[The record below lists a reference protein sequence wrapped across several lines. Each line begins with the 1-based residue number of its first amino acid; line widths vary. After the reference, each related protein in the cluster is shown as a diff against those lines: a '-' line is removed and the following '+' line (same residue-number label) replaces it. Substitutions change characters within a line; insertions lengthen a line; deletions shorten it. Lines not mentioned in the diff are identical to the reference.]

1 MYPDCLVNKKTTF
14 LLKMLALKRIK
25 MGGVWGRQKKK
36 KKKKRTVE
44 ALGEITKEIEKE

>member
-1 MYPDCLVNKKTTF
+1 MFGQQKNNILIENVSFKKDKNGWG
-14 LLKMLALKRIK
+14 LGLAK
-25 MGGVWGRQKKK
+25 KKK